1 MFFQSQTVSFDVRLF
16 LLSWDFF
23 FLRSPRGIFF
33 FFFYLFFFFFFF
45 FFFFVFLQW
54 NFFFCRET
62 FNFRVRLFIFPW
74 DFLFL
79 CEYVSSENYFIQR
92 ENFCSTIKER
102 FGRLCRLC
110 LVLVLRARHF
120 YSLEKEE
127 VKRAIRPW

>member
-1 MFFQSQTVSFDVRLF
+1 MFSTFSLFRCEKCSFRARQF
-16 LLSWDFF
+16 LSTWDFF
-23 FLRSPRGIFF
+23 FCHETFSFSALREAFF
-33 FFFYLFFFFFFF
+33 FFF
-45 FFFFVFLQW
+45 FLQW

-127 VKRAIRPW
+127 VKRAIRLC